1 MDTAIL
7 NVKEKTLTF
16 NFKKEF
22 FVLDV
27 SDIDDDHWDTI
38 TCKDNIQYD
47 INFWF
52 CDLDNCWRLGVYS
65 LKTIKGTVEVD
76 ILVCSYIVEPIE
88 YKDNFLCENL
98 SSSQEI
104 KKVKIKDKHNILFE
118 KNPFRKKLPLFTF
131 DGRDALHYC
140 KDNGCKV
147 GFDYDPSIYCHH
159 LDDEGNQF
167 LAETILDKVKQWITK
182 T

>member
-47 INFWF
+47 INLWF

-104 KKVKIKDKHNILFE
+104 KKVKIKDKHNVLFE
-118 KNPFRKKLPLFTF
+118 KNTIVLKGIFAWMLYVNIAILTF
-131 DGRDALHYC
+131 SYLI
-140 KDNGCKV
+140 K
-147 GFDYDPSIYCHH
+147 
-159 LDDEGNQF
+159 F
-167 LAETILDKVKQWITK
+167 LIFVVTLLK
-182 T
+182 